1 MDPCETNGRIDV
13 PELWRVLQE
22 LEEGTLE
29 EPRCDELA
37 ALLGRSPAARR
48 AYLEYFQQSA
58 VLRMEAAKLYE
69 RGLLPYVESA
79 AQTRRVFQRSV
90 MAAAALV
97 ALVAV
102 VAALIAVSR
111 PDPALFSA
119 VAAANT
125 RWSVN
130 GESHSS
136 GGDPIHVE
144 EGSRLV
150 VSSGTLKL
158 ETANGDLL
166 VVQGPAN
173 VSFPKLHKPILRS
186 GWLWIDT
193 ADSGEPFE
201 VLAGGLR
208 IRHIGTRFGVRVPED
223 GPTEIHLVEGKVE
236 VMAEKTGKRLFE
248 SREAGKAF
256 SLTAIGGREQ
266 IPMAIDPFPELP
278 ELLAR
283 TASYRTTVHGQAPSG
298 YWPLDEAENERLA
311 NEVPGGSSAASLDQA
326 VRGGEPGMAE
336 ENGFRG
342 LPKDNR
348 SLYLTGDLDK
358 SVVFGLDGKHGVRT
372 KEGAIAFW
380 IRREPGP
387 IPKGEI
393 LWMAGYSGTS
403 SGITLEAAIQT
414 RLDTSGRVLLEMR
427 NGNTNLDFSS
437 PRGINDGLWHH
448 VAASWSPS
456 SAALFVDGA
465 LVERG
470 TRSSVDEEKKF
481 KARNVRFGKPSWQ
494 QRERFDP
501 FTGWVD
507 EIAVWDRPLS
517 AVEVSCQFE
526 AAVGSTKK

>member
-37 ALLGRSPAARR
+37 ALLGRSPSARR

-69 RGLLPYVESA
+69 RGLLPYVESG
-79 AQTRRVFQRSV
+79 AQSRRVFQRSV

-97 ALVAV
+97 ALAAV
-102 VAALIAVSR
+102 IAALFAVSR
-111 PDPALFSA
+111 SNPTPFSA

-125 RWSVN
+125 RWSID
-130 GESHSS
+130 GESHAS
-136 GGDPIHVE
+136 GDEPVHLE
-144 EGSRLV
+144 EGCTLR

-158 ETANGDLL
+158 ETDEGDLL
-166 VVQGPAN
+166 VLQGPAT
-173 VSFPKLHKPILRS
+173 VSFPKLHRPQVHG

-193 ADSGEPFE
+193 AKSGKPFE
-201 VLAGGLR
+201 VKAGTLR
-208 IRHIGTRFGVRVPED
+208 IHDIGTRFGVRVPED
-223 GPTEIHLVEGKVE
+223 EPTEIHLVKGKVE

-283 TASYRTTVHGQAPSG
+283 TASYRTTVYGQAPSG
-298 YWPLDEAENERLA
+298 YWPLDGAENERLA

-326 VRGGEPGMAE
+326 VRSGEPGMAE

-372 KEGAIAFW
+372 KEGAVAFW

-387 IPKGEI
+387 LPKGEI
-393 LWMAGYSGTS
+393 LWLAGYSDTS

-427 NGNTNLDFSS
+427 NGSASLDFSS
-437 PRGINDGLWHH
+437 PHSINDGLWHH

-465 LVERG
+465 PVARG
-470 TRSSVDEEKKF
+470 TRLSVDEDIICHG
-481 KARNVRFGKPSWQ
+481 RHVRFGKPSWE

-507 EIAVWDRPLS
+507 EIALWDRPLS
-517 AVEVSCQFE
+517 LMEIRWQFDS
-526 AAVGSTKK
+526 AVGAAED